1 MSSSWSASP
10 SAMQLRTRVLGWL
23 DTMRAGDGPGE
34 YRLNAGVAPTVFASC
49 FAVYLR
55 HLFDDRPPTGERQA
69 WLDRILAY
77 QDPVTGLFV
86 DPGNRERSPDTTHDA
101 QHLDWQLTTFCLSAV
116 NALGGV
122 PRYPLAFVDAW
133 TPDRT
138 RAYLSSLDWTNPW
151 NSGNKAMFLG
161 IVLSCHATAGSAGA
175 VSALEAWFDWHDVHR
190 NAAGFWGLGTSAQF
204 IDGMGGAYHQFLI
217 YRFWQRPIGPLER
230 IVDRVLFLQQPD
242 GLYSPWP
249 SGATCYELDAVDI
262 LVHAYRTADY
272 RRPDIAA
279 ALRRLQPGVLSMQ
292 NADGGFCW
300 GRRTPLTPLG
310 WLRMGAAFA
319 GHRSPF
325 YLYYSL
331 RAAAAIQVRR
341 NPRLRTGWAES
352 ARLWNESSVFDSWFR
367 CLTLAEIATVLPESP
382 YAGARWQFLDVPG
395 LGWFRP

>member
-1 MSSSWSASP
+1 MSGSWSASP

-23 DTMRAGDGPGE
+23 NTMRAGDLPGE
-34 YRLNAGVAPTVFASC
+34 YRLNTGVAPTVFASC

-86 DPGNRERSPDTTHDA
+86 DPGNRERSPDATHDA

-122 PRYPLAFVDAW
+122 PMYPLAFVDAW

-138 RAYLSSLDWTNPW
+138 REYLSSLDWTNPW

-161 IVLSCHATAGSAGA
+161 IALSCHVTSGSAVA
-175 VSALEAWFDWHDVHR
+175 VSALEAWFDWHDAHR
-190 NAAGFWGLGTSAQF
+190 NPAGFWGLGTSAQF

-242 GLYSPWP
+242 GLY
-249 SGATCYELDAVDI
+249 
-262 LVHAYRTADY
+262 
-272 RRPDIAA
+272 
-279 ALRRLQPGVLSMQ
+279 
-292 NADGGFCW
+292 
-300 GRRTPLTPLG
+300 
-310 WLRMGAAFA
+310 
-319 GHRSPF
+319 
-325 YLYYSL
+325 
-331 RAAAAIQVRR
+331 
-341 NPRLRTGWAES
+341 
-352 ARLWNESSVFDSWFR
+352 
-367 CLTLAEIATVLPESP
+367 
-382 YAGARWQFLDVPG
+382 
-395 LGWFRP
+395 